1 MMNYLAIKEIWQ
13 VDERTLGVLW
23 TDRKESRFDVVD
35 LRKQCPCAVCTDE
48 MTGKRKLD
56 LNSIPETIRPVLIKS
71 VGRYALSIHFGDGHD
86 TGIYTFE
93 YLKRLGP
100 IA

>member
-1 MMNYLAIKEIWQ
+1 MINYLAIKEIWQ

-23 TDRKESRFDVVD
+23 TDQKESRFDVVD

-48 MTGKRKLD
+48 MTGKRKLV
-56 LNSIPETIRPVLIKS
+56 LTSIPETVRPVLIKS
-71 VGRYALSIHFGDGHD
+71 VGRYALSIRFGDGHD

-100 IA
+100 VT